1 MFLLWTTQL
10 SWCGDWTP
18 ASVPLLA
25 KGRFSPTNTPVP
37 HPHPDSFVLQSFA
50 WLYIFF
56 SSAYVLLS
64 TLSWCSAST
73 SVSEDVF
80 LMHPQREMYSMS
92 TYASVT
98 FFLLPTCI
106 CIFNVF
112 MGGSEFHI
120 LIPHH
125 LNLTAN
131 KVYLKKSYIGCLLDL
146 CTKIHTIKSMIFLKF
161 NYIEGDIFGALIYNK
176 EYLKLYLVNAEA

>member
-73 SVSEDVF
+73 SVSEGVF

-92 TYASVT
+92 TYSSVT

-120 LIPHH
+120 LVPHH

-131 KVYLKKSYIGCLLDL
+131 KVYLKKVILAVFWIFAQKSIQSSQWFSWSLITLKVTYLGLLFL
-146 CTKIHTIKSMIFLKF
+146 IKNI
-161 NYIEGDIFGALIYNK
+161 
-176 EYLKLYLVNAEA
+176 